1 MVGLLSMRVHESDRR
16 EKRTFPF
23 SSLILRSESGV
34 SSSRNSCSSFFVESG
49 IGGVSPFN
57 VISIQSLFLVSS
69 RRVSQRSVPWLYS
82 VVQLQ
87 ISCC

>member
-1 MVGLLSMRVHESDRR
+1 MVGLLSMRVHESDRK
-16 EKRTFPF
+16 EKRIFPF
-23 SSLILRSESGV
+23 SSLILRSEGGV
-34 SSSRNSCSSFFVESG
+34 SSSRNSCSSLFVESG
-49 IGGVSPFN
+49 IGAVSPFN

-69 RRVSQRSVPWLYS
+69 RRVSQREVPWLYS